1 MTSHQSKDS
10 PHVEFHTPPQG
21 LNRDKPSPLR
31 IVKRGKSTKM
41 TTTTTTKWSH
51 HQHEGPFSKVPLKIA
66 KRRGRV
72 DKAEAGY
79 EGNARPT
86 TATATEMSRGARI
99 WGDTLM
105 RCRGLLTKSTPS
117 FREAWKH
124 GAQRGTSSSCSGGAW
139 SDSDSGDEEDSSPSS
154 FHTRRR
160 MMMMMSRPVAMV
172 PTTTTTTP
180 SPSSSMGACPPS
192 VLCPCIA
199 VTSEAVG
206 EGRSSS
212 IWAAVEVSGRLSSIP
227 SSRSSSNHS
236 TNRASFIAHPLD
248 RFFEYG
254 CLYDLTVDIE
264 PTPGWTIVQI
274 IQEQAFPTT
283 IYAGSSLLLIVHVQ
297 RKTQSQGRRL
307 RHQQQ
312 QHQHTR
318 QNSDD
323 LMEDLELQLG
333 TSVFMNVRVRYS
345 HSAFPEH
352 HNKAEGVLGM
362 RSRMETMAGASLGRP
377 CQQAA
382 MGLRNDHL
390 LSLVQR
396 HWGADKTVSIKSLMQ
411 QREQSAVPS
420 MTDDDGGGGDN
431 DGSPASFPSRLM
443 DESVSPWRPNPYSG
457 GDTGS
462 SPSSSVTTES
472 KHTAFWNWGTWF

>member
-1 MTSHQSKDS
+1 MASHHQSDS

-21 LNRDKPSPLR
+21 TNRDKPSPLR
-31 IVKRGKSTKM
+31 IVKRGETAVG
-41 TTTTTTKWSH
+41 WSH
-51 HQHEGPFSKVPLKIA
+51 HEGHFGRFPLKVA
-66 KRRGRV
+66 KRRGRG
-72 DKAEAGY
+72 DKVETNW
-79 EGNARPT
+79 EGNAMPST
-86 TATATEMSRGARI
+86 TEMSRRGRI

-124 GAQRGTSSSCSGGAW
+124 GSQRGASSSCSAAW
-139 SDSDSGDEEDSSPSS
+139 SDSDSGDEEDSSS

-160 MMMMMSRPVAMV
+160 MMMSRPVAM
-172 PTTTTTTP
+172 TTTTASTTP
-180 SPSSSMGACPPS
+180 SPSSSLGACPPS
-192 VLCPCIA
+192 VLCPCIS

-206 EGRSSS
+206 EGRSS

-254 CLYDLTVDIE
+254 CLYDLTVDID

-283 IYAGSSLLLIVHVQ
+283 IYAGSSVLLIVHLQ
-297 RKTQSQGRRL
+297 RNTQRR
-307 RHQQQ
+307 R
-312 QHQHTR
+312 QHIR

-352 HNKAEGVLGM
+352 HRAEGVLGM
-362 RSRMETMAGASLGRP
+362 RSRMETTAGASLSRSLP
-377 CQQAA
+377 QQATKTTA
-382 MGLRNDHL
+382 AGHRHHHQSYHPL
-390 LSLVQR
+390 LPLVQR
-396 HWGADKTVSIKSLMQ
+396 HWGADKTVSVKALMQ
-411 QREQSAVPS
+411 QREQGANPS
-420 MTDDDGGGGDN
+420 MNDDDDPPSSLSSPLGD
-431 DGSPASFPSRLM
+431 ASKAS
-443 DESVSPWRPNPYSG
+443 WRPGPGSCEVGRG
-457 GDTGS
+457 GN
-462 SPSSSVTTES
+462 SPSSSVATQN
-472 KHTAFWNWGTWF
+472 KHTPFWSWGTWF